1 MTRLYSEEE
10 VIARVSALTPGRLVA
25 YREARIV
32 VPMTAERGEVYEGLD
47 LARLE
52 LACELNDHYE
62 AEAEAIGLMISLID
76 QLHGVRAELRALMH
90 ALEHQPEDVRRRV
103 ADVIR
108 KARFGG

>member
-25 YREARIV
+25 YRHARIV
-32 VPMTAERGEVYEGLD
+32 VPMEAERGEVYEGLD

-52 LACELNDHYE
+52 LACELHDHYE

-76 QLHGVRAELRALMH
+76 QLHGVRAELRELTR
-90 ALEHQPEDVRRRV
+90 ALEEEPEEVRGRI
-103 ADVIR
+103 AEVIR
-108 KARFGG
+108 RARFGD